1 MPTSNF
7 LIFDQN
13 KANMIGD
20 EAYQTS
26 TQRLNGVQS
35 GVASSMLNNKFAYQV
50 SLVAYAIAQIM
61 NQNGIDATDTMAV
74 SQFVNNLSSTFLQ
87 KVVDK
92 ASVADAVAAS
102 SDSKWMSPKTVKSL
116 VSNVL
121 SGKTGIK
128 IVNGTISQS
137 GLSATVSFGE
147 KVDIL
152 IGVFSSSTE
161 GRGSDWIISIK
172 SGADFGYTSFASY
185 SINSVGMTQDP
196 FVEFTVQP
204 DRWIIEFVP
213 NLKFNREG
221 ITGKN
226 FKGIAID
233 PLYS

>member
-20 EAYQTS
+20 EAYKTS

-61 NQNGIDATDTMAV
+61 NANGIDATDTMAV

-102 SDSKWMSPKTVKSL
+102 SDSKWMSPSKVKNYVERVSVPLSFLPLRAETHTKDDGTV
-116 VSNVL
+116 
-121 SGKTGIK
+121 
-128 IVNGTISQS
+128 
-137 GLSATVSFGE
+137 TV
-147 KVDIL
+147 VD
-152 IGVFSSSTE
+152 SSTLTFTSDLTPVFAYINWYRSNFIWTQYGLIAQAYDNGGSGWGNLNIRGGERRE
-161 GRGSDWIISIK
+161 GYDIMK
-172 SGADFGYTSFASY
+172 SGNLITIKGNNFNSFPSYGSIFILGYK
-185 SINSVGMTQDP
+185 
-196 FVEFTVQP
+196 E
-204 DRWIIEFVP
+204 
-213 NLKFNREG
+213 
-221 ITGKN
+221 
-226 FKGIAID
+226 
-233 PLYS
+233 